1 MAELAQYRVQ
11 PCGAQP
17 SPPAGTVSLVF
28 AIGRIEPQFPRLS
41 IEKEFAQATSRA
53 NTAGLTDSAVLRK
66 VLSQRENRYL
76 ARHLCWLM
84 TINGVESYV
93 AAPADAGDV
102 DLLIESLR
110 PRPEP
115 TDLDVLIG
123 VQTEI
128 APPEMCNGLR
138 LPIVVFD
145 QLYSFDRASLL
156 DALPSPGKDIA
167 KDQALA
173 AAAELLDRILGMTE
187 NTGRSAAHRALNYL
201 AVRYPPIYALTAEAY
216 ANNAALTS
224 VEVRPETIGVG
235 REIVAAIL
243 SFTNRR
249 TDVVSKHAVRVDVS
263 DRFPFIVSKLSP
275 YYDRP

>member
-1 MAELAQYRVQ
+1 MENGPLTDPANLPTAMVPQRVYESAIQ
-11 PCGAQP
+11 GCPSCGGARTVPCPTCGAQP

-156 DALPSPGKDIA
+156 SSWLRG
-167 KDQALA
+167 L
-173 AAAELLDRILGMTE
+173 
-187 NTGRSAAHRALNYL
+187 
-201 AVRYPPIYALTAEAY
+201 
-216 ANNAALTS
+216 S
-224 VEVRPETIGVG
+224 VETTQI
-235 REIVAAIL
+235 
-243 SFTNRR
+243 
-249 TDVVSKHAVRVDVS
+249 H
-263 DRFPFIVSKLSP
+263 SP
-275 YYDRP
+275 VF

>member
-1 MAELAQYRVQ
+1 
-11 PCGAQP
+11 
-17 SPPAGTVSLVF
+17 
-28 AIGRIEPQFPRLS
+28 
-41 IEKEFAQATSRA
+41 
-53 NTAGLTDSAVLRK
+53 
-66 VLSQRENRYL
+66 
-76 ARHLCWLM
+76 
-84 TINGVESYV
+84 
-93 AAPADAGDV
+93 
-102 DLLIESLR
+102 
-110 PRPEP
+110 
-115 TDLDVLIG
+115 
-123 VQTEI
+123 
-128 APPEMCNGLR
+128 
-138 LPIVVFD
+138 
-145 QLYSFDRASLL
+145 
-156 DALPSPGKDIA
+156 
-167 KDQALA
+167 
-173 AAAELLDRILGMTE
+173 MTE